1 MEPTTVRCSH
11 ILQKSTKSRRPF
23 DSYRNKPVTRSPE
36 EAMENIKKIREEVV
50 SKKSISK
57 KTKTR
62 IFGWQMKKIFFGL

>member
-11 ILQKSTKSRRPF
+11 ILQKSTQSRRPF